1 MDLRRSGRV
10 RGPAEKS
17 YRHQPSCEKPLT
29 PSFDIRQRLA
39 GPRELWWPCFVINA
53 AKYSRCIAFCSV
65 QGNVD
70 LAAADLMQMKWMRI
84 ATSDAIVAHVHSPL
98 SGLELE
104 V

>member
-1 MDLRRSGRV
+1 
-10 RGPAEKS
+10 
-17 YRHQPSCEKPLT
+17 
-29 PSFDIRQRLA
+29 
-39 GPRELWWPCFVINA
+39 
-53 AKYSRCIAFCSV
+53 V

>member
-1 MDLRRSGRV
+1 
-10 RGPAEKS
+10 
-17 YRHQPSCEKPLT
+17 
-29 PSFDIRQRLA
+29 
-39 GPRELWWPCFVINA
+39 
-53 AKYSRCIAFCSV
+53 V

-84 ATSDAIVAHVHSPL
+84 ATSDAIVAHVYSPL